1 MTEIINRS
9 AVLRPAWH
17 HRVLADSRSGATK
30 TAKAVYICSTH
41 WSIVCPPAQA
51 IPQA

>member
-17 HRVLADSRSGATK
+17 YRALADSRSGATK
-30 TAKAVYICSTH
+30 PAKAVYICSTH
-41 WSIVCPPAQA
+41 WSMFARRRRQNRRL
-51 IPQA
+51 